1 MFLIDGP
8 YVSDFLKSTIVEIQ
22 IPVVD
27 TTEARLYLDGF
38 DVNWVS
44 HTEWQ
49 NSRLQERLYTNSE
62 NALSQLPQ
70 SSPLTKTVELLKNKL
85 KFRQLLKDAF
95 PDFWFREISLT
106 QLQVLTPDDLIYP
119 CVLKPTV
126 GFFSA
131 GVHVLE
137 TQADFGPVHEDILSN
152 LSQSDFPKSVLD
164 LTQFIAEA
172 YLTGEEYAVDFYVN
186 SAGDVVLLNLLHHR
200 FSSQTDTS
208 DRIYT
213 TSLSLIE
220 ELGPKVR
227 RFLQSF
233 LDPLNV
239 SGFPGHA
246 EIRIDRAGKISFIE
260 INPLRFGGWCTTGDM
275 LGEILGFNAYTAFLN
290 DAQPDWET
298 VFSKHKDQAISLAI
312 LDNNSGISIDEIAA
326 FDYDHFRDVFSD
338 TVLLRKM
345 DFKTHGFFGFA
356 FLVTKQSNLRQ
367 IDELLCADM
376 VDFISCRHGSA

>member
-1 MFLIDGP
+1 MLLIDGP
-8 YVSDFLKSTIVEIQ
+8 YVSDFLKSTIVKNQ

-27 TTEARLYLDGF
+27 TPEARHYLDKLE
-38 DVNWVS
+38 VNWVS
-44 HTEWQ
+44 YTEWQ
-49 NSRLQERLYTNSE
+49 DSRLQERLYTNSE
-62 NALSQLPQ
+62 NALSQLPKN
-70 SSPLTKTVELLKNKL
+70 SHLAKSVDLFKNKL
-85 KFRQLLKDAF
+85 KFRHLLKGAF
-95 PDFWFREISLT
+95 PEFWFREISST
-106 QLQVLTPDDLIYP
+106 QLQALTPDDLIYP

-137 TQADFGPVHEDILSN
+137 TQADFAAAHEDILSN
-152 LSQSDFPKSVLD
+152 LRRSDFPKSVLD

-186 SAGDVVLLNLLHHR
+186 SGGDVVLLNLLHHR

-227 RFLQSF
+227 KFLQSF
-233 LDPLNV
+233 FDSLSV
-239 SGFPGHA
+239 SDFPGHA

-260 INPLRFGGWCTTGDM
+260 INPLRFGGWCTTGEI

-290 DAQPDWET
+290 DARPDWQS
-298 VFSKHKDQAISLAI
+298 VFSKHKDHAISLAI
-312 LDNNSGISIDEIAA
+312 LDNNSGISIDEIAT
-326 FDYDHFRDVFSD
+326 FDYDRFRDVYSD

-367 IDELLCADM
+367 IDDLLCADM